1 MKLNQDLT
9 LTKAKE
15 AYATISSGNLDYW
28 TQFKGL
34 SFQEFNEKI
43 GMPINTKTKQ
53 RTKIYQ
59 YEDDLIQDTIQ
70 YRKIWVK
77 KLIRCNQFWTLQC

>member
-34 SFQEFNEKI
+34 TFQQFNEKI

-59 YEDDLIQDTIQ
+59 YEDDLIHKIQDQLDDMIDS
-70 YRKIWVK
+70 VL
-77 KLIRCNQFWTLQC
+77 LI